1 MLVVPALLLIGVF
14 GGARVSLAAG
24 SSTCTTAEKAHY
36 KAAADAY
43 ARRMPQDRARYFKS
57 HKSAKLRAAFV
68 KRQKAKLKALRLK
81 QACDD
86 SAPPQQTPPPIDLN
100 PSPSANETFTFG
112 PGMSASDQQL
122 IEGDIAF
129 AAEDENR
136 LVGLALDKVRVFAST
151 DANWLAAQQC
161 GFNGY
166 GGDCVSATAR
176 FYASGNSTAQ
186 GGPGAAV
193 FLYWASSSWQGGA
206 AATQKIIAHELFH
219 VLQYQADHL
228 VHAAETPFDQVRATG
243 PVWLDEGA
251 PELIGFHVMA
261 DRQLGSYAGN
271 LAGLIAA
278 AKRIGAPL
286 NELDRLSRTNIPGVY
301 SLFAVA
307 VDHLVNV
314 VPAGVPAVAAYYRAL
329 GAGALWPDAFNQTFG
344 MSVADYYA
352 AFSDYRA
359 KL

>member
-1 MLVVPALLLIGVF
+1 
-14 GGARVSLAAG
+14 
-24 SSTCTTAEKAHY
+24 
-36 KAAADAY
+36 
-43 ARRMPQDRARYFKS
+43 
-57 HKSAKLRAAFV
+57 
-68 KRQKAKLKALRLK
+68 
-81 QACDD
+81 
-86 SAPPQQTPPPIDLN
+86 
-100 PSPSANETFTFG
+100 
-112 PGMSASDQQL
+112 
-122 IEGDIAF
+122 
-129 AAEDENR
+129 
-136 LVGLALDKVRVFAST
+136 
-151 DANWLAAQQC
+151 
-161 GFNGY
+161 
-166 GGDCVSATAR
+166 
-176 FYASGNSTAQ
+176 
-186 GGPGAAV
+186 
-193 FLYWASSSWQGGA
+193 
-206 AATQKIIAHELFH
+206 
-219 VLQYQADHL
+219 
-228 VHAAETPFDQVRATG
+228 
-243 PVWLDEGA
+243 
-251 PELIGFHVMA
+251 MA